1 MKKHIL
7 IFIYVISNVYAWAQ
21 SENTTIPYHY
31 SDTTWE
37 RLWGYSGD
45 IAEERR
51 MLAFLIEH
59 PFTTYDRGFLFGIA
73 HMGIDTYLARP
84 YLVKTDNNGYQLW
97 QKQIT
102 VNDNEFLNG
111 ILTKTPLPNG
121 DVLLSLLYPNSDNG
135 IWTPMI
141 CLLNPCGEVVWAK
154 ELRCVDRYALI
165 TDAKIDK
172 EGDIVIVLE
181 ADSKPTP
188 PYYDNRCWLI
198 KMSYEDGEIIFHKS
212 LYKKV
217 INDFILRMDLHID
230 EDNNYYVFSPYFF
243 GPANLMAQFITKL
256 NAEAE
261 TLWEIDTR
269 NLPVK
274 KDRGFT
280 TYYRI
285 FRKIGPDKLR
295 LLGINFPTTA
305 PHYPYILDINTDGS
319 ILDMLPYNV
328 FANHDTMSGYFISSY
343 FMQPLNQD
351 SSLFASMIDYT
362 LAGSNTRHYGY
373 VVFDSALRVQD
384 YKIDIDELI
393 GFGYMEGLSVDNGQF
408 LSVSTRLFPNVDDY
422 YYSNVRLA
430 KYNADLSY
438 ANVIDDSSWTYDSL
452 CPHAINNDPI
462 NIEPDIYL
470 NMEEYNTKAI
480 AAHWVD
486 IQIQPNPTHSP
497 IHISLQ
503 GVERAKNIQLS
514 IVDIQGQTLWQQ
526 AVTTSGTINIDSKTW
541 ASGVYS
547 CVAHDSQGRI
557 VGKTKLVIK

>member
-1 MKKHIL
+1 MKKYIL
-7 IFIYVISNVYAWAQ
+7 IFIYVINSVYAWAQ

-37 RLWGYSGD
+37 RLWGYTGQHQ
-45 IAEERR
+45 EEDVI
-51 MLAFLIEH
+51 MASLIME
-59 PFTTYDRGFLFGIA
+59 PFTTYDKGFLFGIT
-73 HMGIDTYLARP
+73 HMDSDTYFVKP
-84 YLVKTDNNGYQLW
+84 YLAKTDNNGYQLW

-102 VNDNEFLNG
+102 INDNEFLNG
-111 ILTKTPLPNG
+111 MLTKKSLPNG

-154 ELRCVDRYALI
+154 ELRCVDRFALI

-172 EGDIVIVLE
+172 EGDIVIAFG

-188 PYYDNRCWLI
+188 PYYDDRCWLI
-198 KMSYEDGEIIFHKS
+198 KMSYEDGEVIFHKP
-212 LYKKV
+212 LYKEV
-217 INDFILRMDLHID
+217 VDDFIQRMDLHID
-230 EDNNYYVFSPYFF
+230 EDNNYYVFSPYYFTSE
-243 GPANLMAQFITKL
+243 GVANLRAQLITKL

-269 NLPVK
+269 DLATKRYTPS
-274 KDRGFT
+274 T
-280 TYYRI
+280 CYYRF
-285 FRKIGPDKLR
+285 FRKIGDNN
-295 LLGINFPTTA
+295 I
-305 PHYPYILDINTDGS
+305 
-319 ILDMLPYNV
+319 
-328 FANHDTMSGYFISSY
+328 NHDTIVGYFMNSY

-351 SSLFASMIDYT
+351 SSLFASILDYT
-362 LAGSNTRHYGY
+362 VVGSNTRHYGY

-384 YKIDIDELI
+384 YKIDIDELM
-393 GFGYMEGLSVDNGQF
+393 GFGYTEGLSVDNGQF
-408 LSVSTRLFPNVDDY
+408 LSASTRLFPDADDY

-462 NIEPDIYL
+462 NIEPEIYL

-486 IQIQPNPTHSP
+486 IQIHPNPTHSP
-497 IHISLQ
+497 VHITLQ
-503 GVERAKNIQLS
+503 GVERVKNIQLS
-514 IVDIQGQTLWQQ
+514 IVDIQGQVLWQQ
-526 AVTTSGTINIDSKTW
+526 AVTTSGTIDIDSKTW
-541 ASGVYS
+541 VAGVYS
-547 CVAHDSQGRI
+547 CVAHDSQGHI